1 MITRLK
7 TTPRQVENHPKM
19 VVTMDQN
26 INKMLGSMPD
36 DIEKGG
42 KLEQTKN

>member
-1 MITRLK
+1 
-7 TTPRQVENHPKM
+7 M
-19 VVTMDQN
+19 VGGDQN

-42 KLEQTKN
+42 MRKSFCLLRTPGVLAFKVSVRKCK